1 MGNRAVRMGM
11 TLWLAGCFW
20 HADCQS
26 AVTTAQPDPNRFRIY
41 QRFFHQVWEERDTP
55 KDAPVLLRASPAIAA
70 ALADRTG
77 AAPKD
82 TRVLLNGQP
91 TDLKLPNVR
100 TDVGLSDPEM
110 HMLRE
115 IAANCESKVESLNRI
130 LRPVMFDYLI
140 ESIQLGEDTSTPLQ
154 QRRQEL
160 YDQIDL
166 VVRDH
171 VVQLKTALG
180 ASRFEKL
187 DAFVRTPEPGRLPPD
202 FKAQ

>member
-1 MGNRAVRMGM
+1 MGNRAVRIGM

-20 HADCQS
+20 HAACQS
-26 AVTTAQPDPNRFRIY
+26 AATTAQPDPTGSRIY
-41 QRFFHQVWEERDTP
+41 RRFFHQVWAERDTP
-55 KDAPVLLRASPAIAA
+55 KDAP
-70 ALADRTG
+70 
-77 AAPKD
+77 
-82 TRVLLNGQP
+82 VLLNGQP

-110 HMLRE
+110 QTLRE
-115 IAANCESKVESLNRI
+115 IAADCESKVESLNRI
-130 LRPVMFDYLI
+130 LRPLTFDYLI
-140 ESIQLGEDTSTPLQ
+140 ESIQLGPDTSTPHQ

-180 ASRFEKL
+180 DSRFEKL
-187 DAFVRTPEPGRLPPD
+187 DAFVRTPEPSRLPPGI
-202 FKAQ
+202 KAQ